1 MAVSRIPPRVF
12 VAFLA
17 VASLHGDTKKLSL
30 DQRMELV
37 RGLSSE
43 YATAKIIL
51 PRSRKALPFEEN
63 GTWDKK
69 KWDDAVRKDGPAA
82 RPGDMV
88 KVTKVDVDDDAITL
102 QLNDGLQKKGSWRDK
117 VQISLGGATH
127 RTVLSAELRVSPTT
141 GTAIVIQFKDSIGDI
156 TSAQLK
162 KLLAPVLDF
171 EKHSASENYIDTLP
185 PATQQAI
192 KEKKAI
198 EGMDQDAVILAL
210 GRPLRKTRE
219 TKDDVEQETWQ
230 FGEPPGRVTF
240 VTFAGYES
248 DSRARYLCPD
258 GRERGADPQSRPL
271 STIPQ
276 PGKHSSKKADTL
288 PGIWPDIW

>member
-1 MAVSRIPPRVF
+1 MAGSRIPSQVL

-17 VASLHGDTKKLSL
+17 ISSLRVDGLRADTKKLSL
-30 DQRMELV
+30 DQRVELV

-43 YATAKIIL
+43 YATAKIML
-51 PRSRKALPFEEN
+51 PRARKALPFEEN

-69 KWDDAVRKDGPAA
+69 TWDDAVRRDGPAA
-82 RPGDMV
+82 RAGDKV
-88 KVTKVDVDDDAITL
+88 QVTKVSVDDDAITL
-102 QLNDGLQKKGSWRDK
+102 QLNDGLTKKGSWRDR
-117 VQISLGGATH
+117 VQISLGGVGPAQ
-127 RTVLSAELRVSPTT
+127 SNPQAANQPNN
-141 GTAIVIQFKDSIGDI
+141 GTAIVIRFKDTIGDI

-185 PATQQAI
+185 PETQQAI

-230 FGEPPGRVTF
+230 YGEPPGRVTF
-240 VTFAGYES
+240 VTFAGPKVIRVRDTYAQMGGS
-248 DSRARYLCPD
+248 VAQIPTPD
-258 GRERGADPQSRPL
+258 R
-271 STIPQ
+271 
-276 PGKHSSKKADTL
+276 
-288 PGIWPDIW
+288 

>member
-1 MAVSRIPPRVF
+1 

-17 VASLHGDTKKLSL
+17 AGILHGDTKKLSQ
-30 DQRMELV
+30 DQRVELV

-43 YATAKIIL
+43 YATAKVML
-51 PRSRKALPFEEN
+51 PNSRKALPFEEN

-69 KWDDAVRKDGPAA
+69 KWEDAIRKDGPAA
-82 RPGDMV
+82 RAGDKV
-88 KVTKVDVDDDAITL
+88 QVTKVDVDDDAITI
-102 QLNDGLQKKGSWRDK
+102 QLDNGLKTKGSWRDR
-117 VQISLGGATH
+117 VQVSVGGMTPQQTNPKNNQPH
-127 RTVLSAELRVSPTT
+127 T
-141 GTAIVIQFKDSIGDI
+141 GTAIVVKFKDSIGDI

-171 EKHSASENYIDTLP
+171 ETHSAAVNYIDTLP
-185 PATQQAI
+185 PETQQAI

-240 VTFAGYES
+240 VTFVGSKVIRVRDTYAGMGGS
-248 DSRARYLCPD
+248 VAQIPSPD
-258 GRERGADPQSRPL
+258 
-271 STIPQ
+271 
-276 PGKHSSKKADTL
+276 H
-288 PGIWPDIW
+288 

>member
-1 MAVSRIPPRVF
+1 MAVSRISPRLL

-17 VASLHGDTKKLSL
+17 VVSLRGDTKKLSQ
-30 DQRMELV
+30 DQRVELV

-51 PRSRKALPFEEN
+51 PNSRKALPFEEN

-69 KWDDAVRKDGPAA
+69 IWENAVRKDGPAA
-82 RPGDMV
+82 RAGD
-88 KVTKVDVDDDAITL
+88 KVQITKVDVDDDAITL
-102 QLNDGLQKKGSWRDK
+102 QLNNGLKAKGSWRDR
-117 VQISLGGATH
+117 VQISMGGVTPQQTNPQGSNQPH
-127 RTVLSAELRVSPTT
+127 T
-141 GTAIVIQFKDSIGDI
+141 GTAIVIKFKDSIGDI

-185 PATQQAI
+185 PETQQAI

-230 FGEPPGRVTF
+230 YGEPPGRVTF
-240 VTFAGYES
+240 VTFAGPKVIRVRDTYAQMGGS
-248 DSRARYLCPD
+248 VA
-258 GRERGADPQSRPL
+258 
-271 STIPQ
+271 TIP
-276 PGKHSSKKADTL
+276 S
-288 PGIWPDIW
+288 PDH

>member
-1 MAVSRIPPRVF
+1 MSVSRIPPRVLI
-12 VAFLA
+12 AFLA
-17 VASLHGDTKKLSL
+17 VASLRGDTKKLSL
-30 DQRMELV
+30 DQRVELL

-69 KWDDAVRKDGPAA
+69 AWEAAVRKEGPAA
-82 RPGDMV
+82 RVGDMV
-88 KVTKVDVDDDAITL
+88 QVTKVDVDDDAITL
-102 QLNDGLQKKGSWRDK
+102 QLNDGMKKKGSWRDR
-117 VQISLGGATH
+117 VQISVGGAT
-127 RTVLSAELRVSPTT
+127 TGPSNPQAANQPNN
-141 GTAIVIQFKDSIGDI
+141 GTAIVIKFKDSIGDI

-185 PATQQAI
+185 PETQQAI

-198 EGMDQDAVILAL
+198 EGMDQEAVILAL

-230 FGEPPGRVTF
+230 FGEPPGRVIF
-240 VTFAGYES
+240 VTFAGSKAIRVRDTYAQMGGS
-248 DSRARYLCPD
+248 VAQIPGPD
-258 GRERGADPQSRPL
+258 
-271 STIPQ
+271 
-276 PGKHSSKKADTL
+276 H
-288 PGIWPDIW
+288 

>member
-1 MAVSRIPPRVF
+1 MAVPRISPRIL

-17 VASLHGDTKKLSL
+17 VAVPAVTLHGDTKKLSQ
-30 DQRMELV
+30 DQRVELL

-51 PRSRKALPFEEN
+51 PNSRKALPFEEN

-69 KWDDAVRKDGPAA
+69 KWEDAVRKDGPAA
-82 RPGDMV
+82 RAGDMV
-88 KVTKVDVDDDAITL
+88 QITKVDVDDDAITL
-102 QLNDGLQKKGSWRDK
+102 QLNNGLKTKGSWRDK
-117 VQISLGGATH
+117 VQISMGGMT
-127 RTVLSAELRVSPTT
+127 PTQSNPQAPSNQPHS
-141 GTAIVIQFKDSIGDI
+141 GTAIVIRFKDSIGDI

-171 EKHSASENYIDTLP
+171 DKHSASESYIDTLP
-185 PATQQAI
+185 PETQQAI

-198 EGMDQDAVILAL
+198 EGMDQESVIMAL

-240 VTFAGYES
+240 VTFAGTKVIRVRDTYAQMGGS
-248 DSRARYLCPD
+248 VAVIPSPD
-258 GRERGADPQSRPL
+258 
-271 STIPQ
+271 
-276 PGKHSSKKADTL
+276 H
-288 PGIWPDIW
+288 

>member
-1 MAVSRIPPRVF
+1 MAVSRISPRVL

-17 VASLHGDTKKLSL
+17 VAFPVVTTLHGDTKKLSQ
-30 DQRMELV
+30 DQRVELL

-43 YATAKIIL
+43 YAKAKIIL
-51 PRSRKALPFEEN
+51 PNSRKALPFEEN

-69 KWDDAVRKDGPAA
+69 KWEDAVRKDGPAA
-82 RPGDMV
+82 RAGDMV
-88 KVTKVDVDDDAITL
+88 QITKVNVDDDAITL
-102 QLNDGLQKKGSWRDK
+102 QLNNGLKAKGSWRDK
-117 VQISLGGATH
+117 VQISMGGVTPGQTNPQGADQPH
-127 RTVLSAELRVSPTT
+127 T
-141 GTAIVIQFKDSIGDI
+141 GTAIVIKFKDSIGDI

-185 PATQQAI
+185 PETQQAI

-198 EGMDQDAVILAL
+198 EGMDQEAVIMAL

-240 VTFAGYES
+240 VTFAGTRVIRVRDTYAQMGGS
-248 DSRARYLCPD
+248 VAQIPSPD
-258 GRERGADPQSRPL
+258 
-271 STIPQ
+271 
-276 PGKHSSKKADTL
+276 H
-288 PGIWPDIW
+288 

>member
-1 MAVSRIPPRVF
+1 MAVSRISPRLL

-17 VASLHGDTKKLSL
+17 VVSLHGDTKKLSQ
-30 DQRMELV
+30 DQRVELV

-51 PRSRKALPFEEN
+51 PNSRKALPFEEN
-63 GTWDKK
+63 GSWDKK
-69 KWDDAVRKDGPAA
+69 KWEDAVRKDGPAA
-82 RPGDMV
+82 RAGDMV
-88 KVTKVDVDDDAITL
+88 QITKVDVDDDAITL
-102 QLNDGLQKKGSWRDK
+102 QLNNGLKKQGSWRDR
-117 VQISLGGATH
+117 VQISMGGVTPQQTNPQGSNQLH
-127 RTVLSAELRVSPTT
+127 T
-141 GTAIVIQFKDSIGDI
+141 GTAIMIKFKDSIGDI

-185 PATQQAI
+185 PETQQAI

-230 FGEPPGRVTF
+230 YGEPPGRVTF
-240 VTFAGYES
+240 VTFAGPKVIRVRDTYAQMGGS
-248 DSRARYLCPD
+248 VAQIPSPD
-258 GRERGADPQSRPL
+258 
-271 STIPQ
+271 
-276 PGKHSSKKADTL
+276 H
-288 PGIWPDIW
+288 